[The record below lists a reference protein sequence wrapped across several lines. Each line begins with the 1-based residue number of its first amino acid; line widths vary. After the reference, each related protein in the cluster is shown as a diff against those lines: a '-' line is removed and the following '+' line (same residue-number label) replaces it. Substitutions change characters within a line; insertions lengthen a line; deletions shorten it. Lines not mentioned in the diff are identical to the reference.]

1 MSIKH
6 DNIVPSVWP
15 ESEDTTG
22 YPAARTGISVNNIVE
37 GVGQARV
44 LGAITTALNV
54 VTGSNLASRPGEVTR
69 RLVNEQYPATTLPPP
84 PQYQVPGNAN
94 STDYECKFEVAGAR
108 TKSQNPYNP
117 PVQAPLEVKVAILN
131 LYASNSALPLGYD
144 PKTPVTDLLA
154 SNDFYVNLRIRP
166 SVSLAGYDPTVFT
179 LTSTIGGTEYGGT
192 NGQWTAGDGASNWR
206 GSVYRIP
213 GSYLGATGTATL
225 TFSAGQP
232 SVNPVFGQASTT
244 VNVIPV
250 VETISAVVEQT
261 GWYTGI
267 VTGNID
273 IVYQGQTLQLV
284 VNGPPSTAY
293 TYTLPWASGS
303 STTDANGQD
312 TVTGTALQ
320 AGIFE
325 FTVTFAGITPF
336 TKTFEVLNGAT
347 DFGGDAGGFTADDA
361 DSGDTGDDGDDG
373 GIGSTEGS
381 GNDGGDDGAGDGD
394 GPGGDGDGG
403 DGDGGGTGGDG
414 GGDGGGTSE

>member
-22 YPAARTGISVNNIVE
+22 YPVARIGTSVVSIVE
-37 GVGQARV
+37 GVGEARV
-44 LGAITTALNV
+44 QGAISTALTRL
-54 VTGSNLASRPGEVTR
+54 TGTNLAARPVEVTR
-69 RLVNEQYPATTLPPP
+69 RLTNEQYPAITLPPP
-84 PQYQVPGNAN
+84 PVYQIPGNAN
-94 STDYECKFEVAGAR
+94 STDYACGFEPGGAR
-108 TKSQNPYNP
+108 TKAQDPYVEPDVTP
-117 PVQAPLEVKVAILN
+117 PAVKVAVLN
-131 LYASNSALPLGYD
+131 VYASNSALPLGYD
-144 PKTPVTDLLA
+144 PQSPVTDLLV
-154 SNDFYVNLRIRP
+154 NTDFYVNLRIRP
-166 SVSLAGYDPTVFT
+166 SVGLAGYDPTVFQ
-179 LTSTIGGTEYGGT
+179 LISTIGGTVYGGT
-192 NGQWTAGDGASNWR
+192 SGEWAAGDGASNWL

-225 TFSAGQP
+225 TFSAGQTT
-232 SVNPVFGQASTT
+232 VNPEFASASTT
-244 VNVIPV
+244 VNVIPAV
-250 VETISAVVEQT
+250 VAVTAAVEQT

-284 VNGPPSTAY
+284 VNGPPSSAY

-325 FTVTFAGITPF
+325 FTVTFASITPF
-336 TKTFEVLNGAT
+336 TKTFQVLNGAT
-347 DFGGDAGGFTADDA
+347 DYGGDIGGFTSDDA

-373 GIGSTEGS
+373 GIGGTEGS
-381 GNDGGDDGAGDGD
+381 GNNGGDDGA
-394 GPGGDGDGG
+394 GGDGDGG

-414 GGDGGGTSE
+414 E